1 MNINSFMESFKK
13 NLLNLFNDNLLFLG
27 LQGSYGRG
35 EAKESSDIDP
45 VIILRQ
51 CGKDEILKYR
61 SYIDTLPEKDI
72 LCGFVSSIDEL
83 RAWESADRAQLILYT
98 KPLYGELTPHCP
110 EITHDDIIRAVQQGA
125 CAIHHASSHN
135 ILHTRNWSILPE
147 LYKSARFTI
156 SMKHY
161 LDTGVYVSAFRDL
174 IGVVDDK
181 ERKIL
186 EARNPDTEE
195 DAFTLLEWA
204 SNTMKD
210 MTWKDHG
217 TVEVKTGHM
226 SINTAE
232 VEKLYVRYMPGT
244 TVWDL

>member
-1 MNINSFMESFKK
+1 MDINSFMESFKE
-13 NLLNLFNDNLLFLG
+13 NLLHLFTDNLLFFG

-45 VIILRQ
+45 VIILQQ
-51 CGKDEILKYR
+51 CGKAELLRYR

-83 RAWESADRAQLILYT
+83 RAWESSDRAQLILDT
-98 KPLYGELTPHCP
+98 RPVYGELTQLCP
-110 EITHDDIIRAVQQGA
+110 EITQGA

-135 ILHTRNWSILPE
+135 ILHARDWSLLPE

-156 SMKHY
+156 RMKHY

-204 SNTMKD
+204 SETMRN
-210 MTWKDHG
+210 
-217 TVEVKTGHM
+217 
-226 SINTAE
+226 INTN
-232 VEKLYVRYMPGT
+232 
-244 TVWDL
+244 

>member
-1 MNINSFMESFKK
+1 MDINSFMESFKK
-13 NLLNLFNDNLLFLG
+13 DLLNLFTDNILFLG

-45 VIILRQ
+45 VIILQQ
-51 CGKDEILKYR
+51 CGKAELLRYR

-83 RAWESADRAQLILYT
+83 RAWESSDRAQLILDT
-98 KPLYGELTPHCP
+98 RPVYGELTQLCP
-110 EITHDDIIRAVQQGA
+110 EITHDDILRAVLQGA

-135 ILHTRNWSILPE
+135 ILHARDWSLLPE

-156 SMKHY
+156 RMKHY

-174 IGVVDDK
+174 IVVVNDK
-181 ERKIL
+181 ERTIL

-210 MTWKDHG
+210 MT
-217 TVEVKTGHM
+217 
-226 SINTAE
+226 
-232 VEKLYVRYMPGT
+232 
-244 TVWDL
+244 